1 MNVNELWSY
10 RDAAMKVQRALD
22 DLAEYESKI
31 YSPSGARCNGMPF
44 DPSGDN
50 DRLAPIAEK
59 HEELIQK
66 LAEAKLE
73 AHQAYVMLEEF
84 EKNLSDEEC
93 EVFNLRYRKWFS
105 TREISTQLFRS
116 DITIKRAYHRIKEKF
131 KRFEKMILN
140 DT

>member
-10 RDAAMKVQRALD
+10 RDAALKVQRALD
-22 DLAEYESKI
+22 DLVEYEAKI
-31 YSPSGARCNGMPF
+31 YAPSGARCSGMPF

-66 LAEAKLE
+66 LASAKLE
-73 AHQAYVMLEEF
+73 AHKAYVMLEEF

-93 EVFNLRYRKWFS
+93 EVFNLRYRKWLTMAQIRFELHMSESTLKRS
-105 TREISTQLFRS
+105 TRRV
-116 DITIKRAYHRIKEKF
+116 KEKF
-131 KRFEKMILN
+131 RKFEKVDPI
-140 DT
+140 